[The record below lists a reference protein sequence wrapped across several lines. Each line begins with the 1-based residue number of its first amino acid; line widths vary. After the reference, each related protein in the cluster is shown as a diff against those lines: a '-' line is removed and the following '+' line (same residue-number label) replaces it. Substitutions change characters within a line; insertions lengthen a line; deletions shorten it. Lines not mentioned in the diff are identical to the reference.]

1 MFNDNIKQKQQG
13 FTMISKITYNKI
25 LISVLTTLSYVAF
38 IFFNFDTMIE
48 TGFFDL
54 DFSEDNIVLY
64 SSFSFGL
71 LAYIWYMLID
81 IVDWDE
87 LSVLAL
93 LFTVIP
99 ILNLIGFILTLVAIG
114 VVIVVNLNKYAIS
127 KVVST
132 NKTDC
137 NG

>member
-1 MFNDNIKQKQQG
+1 
-13 FTMISKITYNKI
+13 MISKITYNKI

-54 DFSEDNIVLY
+54 NFSEDNIVLY

-99 ILNLIGFILTLVAIG
+99 IFNLIGFILTLVAIG